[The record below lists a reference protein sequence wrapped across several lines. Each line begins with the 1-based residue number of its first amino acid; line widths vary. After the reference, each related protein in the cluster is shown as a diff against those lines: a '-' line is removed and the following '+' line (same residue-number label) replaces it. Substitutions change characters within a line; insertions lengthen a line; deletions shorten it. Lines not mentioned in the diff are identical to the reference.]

1 MSHTDIILIIVIL
14 GLSSTAGVYVLV
26 RKINQ
31 YTPIPQNALTRRGDI
46 ELNDFIEPTQPL
58 PVYYPRCSLNSEP
71 INLIQ
76 SNPVVRIESNPLEIL
91 DSITVIEGLN
101 SDPIS
106 TIVSPL
112 DSIVE
117 SLDYDSSNL
126 EPIYY
131 NIDELFIHSILE
143 NENIINPVFII
154 IVLILFIIIIY
165 LVLNYKTKS
174 RL

>member
-1 MSHTDIILIIVIL
+1 MSHTDIILIITIL

-31 YTPIPQNALTRRGDI
+31 YTPTPQNALTRRGDI

-76 SNPVVRIESNPLEIL
+76 SNPVVRIESK
-91 DSITVIEGLN
+91 
-101 SDPIS
+101 
-106 TIVSPL
+106 PL

-117 SLDYDSSNL
+117 SLDYDSLNL

-131 NIDELFIHSILE
+131 NNDELFIHSILE
-143 NENIINPVFII
+143 NENII
-154 IVLILFIIIIY
+154 
-165 LVLNYKTKS
+165 
-174 RL
+174 